1 MSLTI
6 NEIAQKAGVSIGT
19 VDRVIHNRGRVSKE
33 SIEKIQAIINEYGYQ
48 PNPIARQLKTKKD
61 FVIGVLLPDLG
72 TEQSYW
78 KSVFEGMKKAA
89 EEFKLFSIKL
99 KLTEYKRHSS
109 KAFVEKAKE
118 LSKEK
123 INALI
128 TAPIVA
134 PEIFEILPLFSNVP
148 YVFVDSPLDHDK
160 QLTTVAQDP
169 YQGGYCA
176 GRIMDLLVPN
186 AKKIITVQMYDKAP
200 NLHERSRGFAEY
212 FNNPKVVK
220 NITYTAK
227 EYGTQKKF
235 IEAILKAKPDGI
247 FVTNEGSS
255 EIADYCKAK
264 KITKSFALIGYDLME
279 KNVKSLK
286 EGNIDC
292 LISQSPQD
300 QGYLAV
306 KKLYQHCL
314 INEKIE
320 REIFIPINIFFK
332 ENI

>member
-33 SIEKIQAIINEYGYQ
+33 SIEKIQAIIDEYGYQ

-89 EEFKLFSIKL
+89 EEFKLFSIKI

-123 INALI
+123 IDALI

-200 NLHERSRGFAEY
+200 NLRERSRGFAEY

>member
-33 SIEKIQAIINEYGYQ
+33 SIAKIQAIIDEYGYQ
-48 PNPIARQLKTKKD
+48 PNPIARQLKTKKA
-61 FVIGVLLPDLG
+61 FVIGVLLPELG

-78 KSVFEGMKKAA
+78 KSVFDGMNKAS

-99 KLTEYKRHSS
+99 KLAEYKRHNA
-109 KAFVEKAKE
+109 KAFTEKAKE
-118 LSKEK
+118 LSQEK
-123 INALI
+123 LDALI

-134 PEIFEILPLFSNVP
+134 PEIFDILPLFQNIP
-148 YVFVDSPLDHDK
+148 YVFVDSPLEHK
-160 QLTTVAQDP
+160 GQLTTVAQDP

-176 GRIMDLLVPN
+176 GRIMNLLAPN

-200 NLHERSRGFAEY
+200 NLHERSRGFSEFY
-212 FNNPKVVK
+212 KNSKVVQ
-220 NITYTAK
+220 NITYTSK
-227 EYGTQKKF
+227 EFGSQKKF
-235 IEAILKAKPDGI
+235 IHKILDLKPDGI

-255 EIADYCKAK
+255 EIANYCKLNHIHK
-264 KITKSFALIGYDLME
+264 NFALIGYDLME
-279 KNVKSLK
+279 KNVKALK
-286 EGNIDC
+286 EGDIDC

-306 KKLYQHCL
+306 KKIYQHCL

-320 REIFIPINIFFK
+320 REIFIPINIYFK

>member
-33 SIEKIQAIINEYGYQ
+33 SIEKIQAIIDEYGYQ

-89 EEFKLFSIKL
+89 EEFKLFSIKI

-200 NLHERSRGFAEY
+200 NLRERSRGFAEY

>member
-19 VDRVIHNRGRVSKE
+19 VDRVIHNRGRVSKQ
-33 SIEKIQAIINEYGYQ
+33 SIEKIQAIIDEYGYQ

-61 FVIGVLLPDLG
+61 FVIGVLLPELG

-78 KSVFEGMKKAA
+78 KSVFEGMKRAA

-99 KLTEYKRHSS
+99 NLVEYKRHNS
-109 KAFVEKAKE
+109 KAFVEKANE
-118 LSKEK
+118 LSREK
-123 INALI
+123 IDALI

-134 PEIFEILPLFSNVP
+134 PEIFDILPLYEKVP
-148 YVFVDSPLDHDK
+148 YVFVDSPLEHDR
-160 QLTTVAQDP
+160 QITTVAQDP

-176 GRIMDLLVPN
+176 GRIMELLVPD
-186 AKKIITVQMYDKAP
+186 AKKIFSVQMYDKAP

-212 FNNPKVVK
+212 FNNAKVVK

-227 EYGTQKKF
+227 EFGTQKKF
-235 IEAILKAKPDGI
+235 IEAILKQKPDGI

-255 EIADYCKAK
+255 EIADYCRTKNIK
-264 KITKSFALIGYDLME
+264 KNFALIGYDLMK
-279 KNVKSLK
+279 KNVKALK

-306 KKLYQHCL
+306 KKIYQKCL

-320 REIFIPINIFFK
+320 REIFIPINIYFK

>member
-19 VDRVIHNRGRVSKE
+19 VDRVIHNRGRVSKD
-33 SIEKIQAIINEYGYQ
+33 SIEKIQAIIDKYGYQ

-61 FVIGVLLPDLG
+61 FVIGVLLPELG

-78 KSVFEGMKKAA
+78 KSVFDGMEKAA

-99 KLTEYKRHSS
+99 KLIEYKRHNS
-109 KAFVEKAKE
+109 KAFVEKATE
-118 LSKEK
+118 SSREK
-123 INALI
+123 IHALI

-134 PEIFEILPLFSNVP
+134 PEIFEILPLFENIP
-148 YVFVDSPLDHDK
+148 YVFVDSPLEHDR
-160 QLTTVAQDP
+160 QITTVAQDP

-176 GRIMDLLVPN
+176 GRIMNLLVPD
-186 AKKIITVQMYDKAP
+186 AKKIISVQMYDKAP
-200 NLHERSRGFAEY
+200 NLHERSKGFAEY
-212 FNNPKVVK
+212 FADKKTVQNV
-220 NITYTAK
+220 TYTSK
-227 EYGTQKKF
+227 EFGTHKKF
-235 IEAILKAKPDGI
+235 IEAILKQKPDGI

-255 EIADYCKAK
+255 EFADYCKAK
-264 KITKSFALIGYDLME
+264 KIKKTFALIGYDLME

-292 LISQSPQD
+292 LISQSPED

-306 KKLYQHCL
+306 KKIYQQCL
-314 INEKIE
+314 LNEKIE
-320 REIFIPINIFFK
+320 KKIFIPINIYFK
-332 ENI
+332 ENL

>member
-1 MSLTI
+1 
-6 NEIAQKAGVSIGT
+6 
-19 VDRVIHNRGRVSKE
+19 
-33 SIEKIQAIINEYGYQ
+33 
-48 PNPIARQLKTKKD
+48 
-61 FVIGVLLPDLG
+61 
-72 TEQSYW
+72 
-78 KSVFEGMKKAA
+78 MKKAA
-89 EEFKLFSIKL
+89 EEFKLFSIKI

-227 EYGTQKKF
+227 EFGTQKKF

-255 EIADYCKAK
+255 EIADFCKAK